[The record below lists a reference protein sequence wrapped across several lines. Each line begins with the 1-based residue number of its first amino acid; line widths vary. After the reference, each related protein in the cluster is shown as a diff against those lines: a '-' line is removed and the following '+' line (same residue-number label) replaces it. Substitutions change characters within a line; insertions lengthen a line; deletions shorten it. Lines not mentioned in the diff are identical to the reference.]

1 MTLLGETAEAEAVLA
16 SLPPELATDP
26 EISRAR
32 AALELAKNK
41 PEDSVLAELKRA
53 AATGSPEA
61 QLAYA
66 EAAFAAGD
74 RDEAAATLL
83 SMIAQDR
90 EWNEGAAK
98 AKLLQIFEAV
108 GLEDAWV
115 AAQRRKLSLILFG

>member
-1 MTLLGETAEAEAVLA
+1 MAEVVVVRVVPEPAVK
-16 SLPPELATDP
+16 D
-26 EISRAR
+26 
-32 AALELAKNK
+32 
-41 PEDSVLAELKRA
+41 
-53 AATGSPEA
+53 
-61 QLAYA
+61 
-66 EAAFAAGD
+66 
-74 RDEAAATLL
+74 AATLL